1 MLSAADIFART
12 PLPAVPFELRLADGE
27 VLTVDAVLRLLPG
40 RRLTA
45 RVSRSG
51 GPQLLKLFARPRE
64 RSRELRGLRALADA
78 AIPGPCLLGT
88 SRQAVFTSWIDDA
101 RTLADCLRQ
110 SASTAEKQVLL
121 AQALAAFGCL
131 QAARLHHM
139 DPHLENFLRTP
150 DGVLHLVDAGAIR
163 RRAWWQA
170 RDGGRALF
178 CAQLPLAE
186 REPLWRALG
195 EEAVPLRAAIAR
207 ADRLRARRFAAKSLR
222 ECSEFTA
229 RRNWSERRVLRRDS
243 DGPELQAILADPD
256 RAMRSA
262 RLLKDGNSATVVRL
276 GCAGRDLVLKR
287 YNIKGPRHAV
297 LRAVQTTRAARSWR
311 NAALLQALGIA
322 TPPAVAL
329 LERRSG
335 PLRSTAY
342 LLMEAVDGATLADVA
357 ADEVALPRAGRDL
370 RLLFDALGVLCCSH
384 GDCKASN
391 FVYDGE
397 RLWTLDLDGMRGH
410 WLGACLRRALARD
423 RARLRDNFDAAT
435 AQRLDSFLEPESR
448 TS

>member
-1 MLSAADIFART
+1 MLSAADVFARAS
-12 PLPAVPFELRLADGE
+12 LPVAPFELRLADGE
-27 VLTVDAVLRLLPG
+27 LLTVDAVLRLLPG

-45 RVSRSG
+45 RVSRRG

-64 RSRELRGLRALADA
+64 RSRELRGLHALAAA
-78 AIPGPCLLGT
+78 AIPGPRLLGT
-88 SRQAVFTSWIDDA
+88 SRQAVFTSWIHDA
-101 RTLADCLRQ
+101 RTLADCLQ
-110 SASTAEKQVLL
+110 ESTDAAEQQVLL

-131 QAARLHHM
+131 QAARLHHA
-139 DPHLENFLRTP
+139 DPHLGNFLRTP
-150 DGVLHLVDAGAIR
+150 DGVLHLVDGGAIR
-163 RRAWWQA
+163 RRAWWHA
-170 RDGGRALF
+170 RDGGLALF

-195 EEAVPLRAAIAR
+195 EEALRLRPAIAR

-222 ECSEFTA
+222 ECSGFTV
-229 RRNWSERRVLRRDS
+229 RRNWGERCVLRRDF
-243 DGPELQAILADPD
+243 DGPELRAILADPD

-262 RLLKDGNSATVVRL
+262 RFLKDGNTATVVRL
-276 GCAGRDLVLKR
+276 SCAGQDLVLKR
-287 YNIKGPRHAV
+287 YNIKNPQHAV
-297 LRAVQTTRAARSWR
+297 LRAVQPTRAARSWH

-322 TPPAVAL
+322 TPLAVAL

-342 LLMEAVDGATLADVA
+342 LLMEAVDGVTLAEA
-357 ADEVALPRAGRDL
+357 AVDEAALRCAARDL
-370 RLLFDALGVLCCSH
+370 RLLFDALGVLRRSH

-410 WLGACLRRALARD
+410 LPGACLRRALARD
-423 RARLRDNFDAAT
+423 RARLLDNFDAAT
-435 AQRLDSFLEPESR
+435 ARRLGSLLEPESR